1 MGAEKTQTGME
12 AKMLNNN
19 DAQLGNERLAIRT
32 LAIEILRQH
41 TGPSIMTMA
50 EAIPEARYVRE
61 QRARRLAASTS
72 MRN

>member
-1 MGAEKTQTGME
+1 
-12 AKMLNNN
+12 MLNNN

-50 EAIPEARYVRE
+50 EASTEARYVRE